1 MWFCPLSIMR
11 RSRNYLLDIRDQITG
26 YDRGWRQTAWH
37 RRCQVWLLQSGWRL
51 QAVTQ
56 LVSSSY
62 FPGLDRVDSW
72 LLFSLLTQIVS
83 SSLWSLVGLV
93 TTYPRIRILYL
104 VSAPFSQCHVPSCVV
119 TVVWCIKCPM
129 SLVIIRYL
137 KQGSMLALVHT
148 TQPLEAR
155 RELNLGSAKYLSS
168 IFNLFVTS
176 NVHS

>member
-1 MWFCPLSIMR
+1 MSTYIGAGAGCRGIISAFMWFCPLSIMR

-62 FPGLDRVDSW
+62 FPGLDRVDTW

-83 SSLWSLVGLV
+83 SSLWSLLGLV
-93 TTYPRIRILYL
+93 TRYPCIRILYL
-104 VSAPFSQCHVPSCVV
+104 VSAPISQCNVPSCVV

-137 KQGSMLALVHT
+137 KHYSFGW
-148 TQPLEAR
+148 
-155 RELNLGSAKYLSS
+155 
-168 IFNLFVTS
+168 
-176 NVHS
+176 

>member
-1 MWFCPLSIMR
+1 M
-11 RSRNYLLDIRDQITG
+11 
-26 YDRGWRQTAWH
+26 QTAWH

-62 FPGLDRVDSW
+62 FPGLDRLDSW

-93 TTYPRIRILYL
+93 TRYPCIRILYRQHIIR
-104 VSAPFSQCHVPSCVV
+104 APISQCHVPNVPSCVV
-119 TVVWCIKCPM
+119 TVVWCIRCPV

-148 TQPLEAR
+148 AQPLEAR